1 MEQNI
6 DNKIEL
12 KDRLIPFYNNNK
24 FKIYIFTGILLA
36 ITIFTILLKINQEK
50 KNSLISEKYIEA
62 GLLLNSGKKEKSKKI
77 YEEIILSKNKFYS
90 TLALNNI
97 LEKELISDKDLILEY
112 FQIIEDNNMTK
123 EQIDLIVFK
132 KALYFLKSGNNVEGN
147 SLLKKLINENSKL
160 KFLAEEAL
168 VK

>member
-1 MEQNI
+1 
-6 DNKIEL
+6 
-12 KDRLIPFYNNNK
+12 
-24 FKIYIFTGILLA
+24 
-36 ITIFTILLKINQEK
+36 
-50 KNSLISEKYIEA
+50 
-62 GLLLNSGKKEKSKKI
+62 
-77 YEEIILSKNKFYS
+77 
-90 TLALNNI
+90 
-97 LEKELISDKDLILEY
+97 
-112 FQIIEDNNMTK
+112 MTK